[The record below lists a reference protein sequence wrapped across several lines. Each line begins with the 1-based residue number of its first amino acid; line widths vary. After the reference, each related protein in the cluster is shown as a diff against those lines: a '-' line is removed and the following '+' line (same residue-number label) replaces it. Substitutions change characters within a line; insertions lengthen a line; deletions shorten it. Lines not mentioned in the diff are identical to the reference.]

1 MTSQTITLHLP
12 DKLYRRLIKAAN
24 TLQQPLD
31 HVVIQSIRVGL
42 PPSLDRV
49 PERFQ
54 IDLQTLDRLSDEMLW
69 QITRSDL
76 EDAKA
81 ILYETLLEKNQQ
93 EKPSQADQV
102 KLDTLREEADLL
114 MLRRSYAYALLKW
127 RGHHI
132 PTLSELKSQ

>member
-12 DKLYRRLIKAAN
+12 DKLYRRLIEAAN

-42 PPSLDRV
+42 PPSLDHI

-54 IDLQTLDRLSDEMLW
+54 IDLQALDRLSDEMLW

-81 ILYETLLEKNQQ
+81 ALYETLLGKNQQ
-93 EKPSQADQV
+93 GKLSKADQT

-127 RGHHI
+127 RGHHV
-132 PTLSELKSQ
+132 PTLRELKS